1 MTGPVTR
8 RIGHIATVL
17 CQVVSES
24 SSYKNIRPRTQ
35 GPLTYP
41 SSRTST
47 SPPKAIRK
55 PSEYTRL
62 PRLRPEYSPGSGS
75 QDVITQRARHQY
87 HRIQTPLPSIMATES
102 PNLVDTELLESTVPT
117 HATVE
122 DTVSDSSTDDK
133 TIPPATSPPSSTGIA
148 SNTTTSPEFLAAA
161 LEIVARRDKPF
172 MFHDTPPC
180 FARFLP
186 QRLAEFLSEAFGI
199 LLPIAA
205 VLSMV
210 YVHIG
215 CIQSGLTLLRLFRP
229 HDPALAIRIPPGAAT
244 PLELA
249 VAVLSLPFLLA
260 ASSQAKA
267 THSQRERVQDVDA
280 VVFGRPRWTWGGVRR
295 ALEDAAYDAVFM
307 VFQALF
313 TAVAGWMV
321 LRALPFESA
330 AVLDLGH
337 TVGAVVAFEM
347 ASFPIRHLGMYW
359 LFN

>member
-1 MTGPVTR
+1 
-8 RIGHIATVL
+8 
-17 CQVVSES
+17 
-24 SSYKNIRPRTQ
+24 
-35 GPLTYP
+35 
-41 SSRTST
+41 
-47 SPPKAIRK
+47 
-55 PSEYTRL
+55 
-62 PRLRPEYSPGSGS
+62 
-75 QDVITQRARHQY
+75 
-87 HRIQTPLPSIMATES
+87 MATES
-102 PNLVDTELLESTVPT
+102 PNLVDTELLESMAVPT
-117 HATVE
+117 HATVA
-122 DTVSDSSTDDK
+122 DTILDSSSDEK
-133 TIPPATSPPSSTGIA
+133 TQPPATSPPSSTA
-148 SNTTTSPEFLAAA
+148 PNNTTSPDFLAAA

-172 MFHDTPPC
+172 MFHDTPPR

-229 HDPALAIRIPPGAAT
+229 YDPALASRIAPGAAT

-267 THSQRERVQDVDA
+267 THNQRERVRDVDT
-280 VVFGRPRWTWGGVRR
+280 VVFGKPRWTWAGVGRT
-295 ALEDAAYDAVFM
+295 LEDAAYDAVFM
-307 VFQALF
+307 LIQALF
-313 TAVAGWMV
+313 TAVGGWVV
-321 LRALPFESA
+321 LRALPFESVG
-330 AVLDLGH
+330 VLDLGH
-337 TVGAVVAFEM
+337 TVGAVVAFDM